1 MKLHYFAANLSV
13 VILKGN
19 VNTLFKSY
27 ILVVCM
33 PSIFFIKNLV
43 LVHMDN
49 KHPFSRLT
57 VLPPNCVNWNL
68 T

>member
-33 PSIFFIKNLV
+33 PSIFLLKIWFWFIWITSTRFPGLQSCLQIV
-43 LVHMDN
+43 LIGI
-49 KHPFSRLT
+49 
-57 VLPPNCVNWNL
+57 
-68 T
+68 